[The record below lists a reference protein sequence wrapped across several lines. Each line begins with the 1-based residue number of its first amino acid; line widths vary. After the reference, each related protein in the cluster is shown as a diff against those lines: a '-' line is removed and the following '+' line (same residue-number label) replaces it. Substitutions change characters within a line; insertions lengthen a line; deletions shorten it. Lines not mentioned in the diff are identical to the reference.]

1 MGHIV
6 LDIGHANGTGARG
19 NGQEEHDLCV
29 KVAEQLK
36 VALAKV
42 GHKVTVLDYPNLSN
56 TADLNQTIK
65 AANALKNVDFGISL
79 HMDAFTN
86 PNAKGAHV
94 CHYPSV
100 SSKRIARA
108 IADSLT
114 AYMPGRANKI
124 VARRDLAILK
134 RTTKPWALIELGF
147 ITSKVDIEKLMDN
160 PNTSDNELQ
169 PLIKAL
175 VKGINKASEGN

>member
-1 MGHIV
+1 MAHIILDVGHS
-6 LDIGHANGTGARG
+6 NGTGARG

-36 VALAKV
+36 VALTKS
-42 GHKVTVLDYPNLSN
+42 GHKVTVLDFPYLSN
-56 TADLNQTIK
+56 TEDLNKTIK
-65 AANALKNVDFGISL
+65 TANALKGVDFGISL

-86 PNAKGAHV
+86 PNAKGGHV
-94 CHYPSV
+94 CHYPCV
-100 SSKRIARA
+100 SSKRIARV

-114 AYMPGRANKI
+114 AYMKGRVSTI

-134 RTTKPWALIELGF
+134 RTIRPWVLIELGF
-147 ITSKVDIEKLMDN
+147 ITSKVDIKKLMDD
-160 PNTSDNELQ
+160 PKTPQNELQ

-175 VKGINKASEGN
+175 VKGINKATRL